1 MSDERPAPLAGVLRV
16 LYSIAIFTAA
26 LSLVLT
32 GVFTI
37 YEPPDGG
44 DEFSSQFQEDFDYGE
59 EDSDSSDY
67 GRNVGLILTLIGGTT
82 MGAAVAALGARANA
96 LRSGLLLTGVILFS
110 TGVGMGVSGSDNWLV
125 ILTSGLALA
134 YLVAS
139 LPALEDGLPFALRRG
154 GG

>member
-37 YEPPDGG
+37 YEPPGGG
-44 DEFSSQFQEDFDYGE
+44 DEFAGQFE
-59 EDSDSSDY
+59 EFEEAEGSDQSDY
-67 GRNVGLILTLIGGTT
+67 GRNVGLILTLIGSTT
-82 MGAAVAALGARANA
+82 MAAAVAALGARANA

-110 TGVGMGVSGSDNWLV
+110 TGVGMGASGSDNWLV

-134 YLVAS
+134 YLVVS

>member
-16 LYSIAIFTAA
+16 LYLIAIFTAA

-37 YEPPDGG
+37 YEAPDGG
-44 DEFSSQFQEDFDYGE
+44 DEFAAQFQEDEGSDQADYQ
-59 EDSDSSDY
+59 
-67 GRNVGLILTLIGGTT
+67 RNVGLLLTLIGTTT
-82 MGAAVAALGARANA
+82 MGAAVAGLGAKANA

-125 ILTSGLALA
+125 ILTSGLAFA
-134 YLVAS
+134 YLVVS
-139 LPALEDGLPFALRRG
+139 LPALEDGLPIALRRG
-154 GG
+154 GT

>member
-16 LYSIAIFTAA
+16 LYSIAIFTAG

-44 DEFSSQFQEDFDYGE
+44 DEFAAQFQEDDG
-59 EDSDSSDY
+59 SDQSDY
-67 GRNVGLILTLIGGTT
+67 QRNVGLLLTVIGATT
-82 MGAAVAALGARANA
+82 MAASVAGLGAKANA
-96 LRSGLLLTGVILFS
+96 LRSGLLLTGLILFS

-134 YLVAS
+134 YLIAS

-154 GG
+154 GALT